1 MKKSLVVLLST
12 LVLGLLF
19 IIALPGCSEDEVLK
33 PEEFAPPSNP
43 KALSR
48 DGGVTVSWTASP
60 SVGLSSFIAYRI
72 VVTLA
77 GTQTTVDSAQV
88 GKNITNYTASNLVNG
103 QGYKFAIR
111 SVKDNGDVSQ
121 AIEITWGPTRRFTTA
136 ARIYE
141 YDSPNPSGLQFST
154 NSTFAFRS
162 ANPDNRPYIDLW
174 IDGRSNSTP
183 LLKSPTDQLISTGWR
198 TTLFVETSAT
208 GMDQQVDVP
217 PISSFRSTPGL
228 TITPNKVYFAKTQDN
243 NYIRFTVSAVQGTA
257 PNRYVDITIA
267 YNSGTGAWAKR

>member
-1 MKKSLVVLLST
+1 MKKSILGVISSI
-12 LVLGLLF
+12 VLGILF
-19 IIALPGCSEDEVLK
+19 IIAIPGCSEDEVLK

-48 DGGVTVSWTASP
+48 DGAVTVSWTASP
-60 SVGLSSFIAYRI
+60 SAGLSSFIGYRI
-72 VVTLA
+72 VVTVA

-103 QGYKFAIR
+103 QSYKFAIR

-121 AIEITWGPTRRFTTA
+121 AIEIIWGPTRRFTP

-141 YDSPNPSGLQFST
+141 YDSQNPSGLQFST
-154 NSTFAFRS
+154 GSTFAFRS
-162 ANPDNRPYIDLW
+162 SNPDNRPNIDLW
-174 IDGRSNSTP
+174 IDGRNNTTP
-183 LLKSPTDQLISTGWR
+183 LLKSPTDQNISTGWR
-198 TTLFVETSAT
+198 TTLFVETAVT

-228 TITPNKVYFAKTQDN
+228 IITPNKVYFAKTQDN
-243 NYIRFTVSAVQGTA
+243 NYVRFTVSAVQGTA

-267 YNSGTGAWAKR
+267 YNSGTGTWAKP